1 MHTHQG
7 FPTYT
12 RGQVRQGEGAIGG
25 LAYQREWE
33 VLMGAQV
40 AHALND

>member
-12 RGQVRQGEGAIGG
+12 RGRVRQEEGAIGG
-25 LAYQREWE
+25 LADQREWE
-33 VLMGAQV
+33 VHMGAQV